1 MSQFLRIHPQNPPT
15 RLIRTAADVVRAGGV
30 VAYPTDS
37 SYALGCAIGNRP
49 AADRI
54 QRIRKLDKAGYL
66 TLVCRDLSEISAYT
80 RVENWMY
87 RLLKSYTPGPYTF
100 ILRATRD
107 VPKRMQDPKRK
118 TVGIRVP
125 AHPVPQ
131 ALLEALGEP
140 LMSSTLWLPGDDMPL
155 TDAEDIRDRIEHQ
168 LDAIIDGGTC
178 SQEPTSV
185 IDLTGDSPV
194 VVRAG
199 RGDVSA
205 LG

>member
-15 RLIRTAADVVRAGGV
+15 RLIHTAADVLRAGGV

-37 SYALGCAIGNRP
+37 SYALGCAIGNR
-49 AADRI
+49 AGADRI

-100 ILRATRD
+100 ILKATRD
-107 VPKRMQDPKRK
+107 VPKRMKDPKRK

-131 ALLEALGEP
+131 ALLGALGEP

-199 RGDVSA
+199 CGDVSA